1 MYHTAMTTPDLL
13 TVLLTSAALVT
24 LRQVGAPW
32 RLIGPCLGL
41 QTLLLVNIG
50 HDAALLTL
58 AHITAF
64 ECVRWLRAARA
75 D

>member
-1 MYHTAMTTPDLL
+1 MTTPDVLG
-13 TVLLTSAALVT
+13 VLLTSAALVA

-32 RLIGPCLGL
+32 RLIGPYLGL
-41 QTLLLVNIG
+41 QTLLLGNVG
-50 HDAALLTL
+50 HAAALLTL

-64 ECVRWLRAARA
+64 ECLRWLREARG